1 MNKLPYWH
9 LVNPLPSFHDAESGT
24 VIEMTAKVYGAM
36 NDLIAEYNAFAEKA
50 NAEIDVFEQKTT
62 EEQQAFLTKITK
74 TNREFFSCMK
84 EYVKKNVPPEP
95 EIEQIKNELIG
106 SDNDD
111 PGADTINGAKNYAYS
126 LIASDSNV
134 DTQTGSII
142 GINAEKAYSISVS
155 CKNDNIED
163 LSTETVIVTGKNLL
177 KNIANDKNTNG
188 LTFLKSE
195 AGVSVYGTA
204 TANAFYYPNENIYLP
219 AGEYRLTGCPAGGSS
234 ATYYISV
241 QKVEDGATSLLCRD
255 FGDGIDFTVPENVT
269 LKVFIGVVSG
279 QTVDL
284 TFKPMIELKSV
295 ATNEFEAY
303 SETIYAVDSNGNV
316 GDIQIINPVTVVR
329 GSHKDSIVTT
339 ISEGIN
345 KTYID
350 LLRAWKES
358 AHSKI
363 DNLFKQATNAPM
375 ITFIDDDTVDL
386 ASVELYKNTC
396 DELGIKGGFAVVTSN
411 LDSQPELAEALKEY
425 EKEGFH
431 MCLHCDIHDRFY
443 APDTRDIEQ
452 CESDIVAGIRKMKNY
467 QFADPL
473 FWCIPYGGADD
484 ITGALAKKWGMECL
498 VASGCNSYETTE
510 AKYGRFAL
518 RRCTF
523 NPVDDDIYA
532 TTLERLKQLVR
543 MTVAENGWLLITTH
557 FAETEW
563 QTNLNRFKE
572 FVNYA
577 ISQGMQVKTLNE
589 AYRIRE
595 PIYRLYETF

>member
-1 MNKLPYWH
+1 
-9 LVNPLPSFHDAESGT
+9 
-24 VIEMTAKVYGAM
+24 
-36 NDLIAEYNAFAEKA
+36 
-50 NAEIDVFEQKTT
+50 
-62 EEQQAFLTKITK
+62 
-74 TNREFFSCMK
+74 
-84 EYVKKNVPPEP
+84 
-95 EIEQIKNELIG
+95 
-106 SDNDD
+106 
-111 PGADTINGAKNYAYS
+111 
-126 LIASDSNV
+126 
-134 DTQTGSII
+134 
-142 GINAEKAYSISVS
+142 
-155 CKNDNIED
+155 
-163 LSTETVIVTGKNLL
+163 
-177 KNIANDKNTNG
+177 
-188 LTFLKSE
+188 
-195 AGVSVYGTA
+195 
-204 TANAFYYPNENIYLP
+204 
-219 AGEYRLTGCPAGGSS
+219 
-234 ATYYISV
+234 
-241 QKVEDGATSLLCRD
+241 
-255 FGDGIDFTVPENVT
+255 
-269 LKVFIGVVSG
+269 
-279 QTVDL
+279 
-284 TFKPMIELKSV
+284 MIELKSV